1 MAGLAISC
9 LAYVLRIASKIHKKP
24 SGIGFVTTLWWDD
37 AVMGFALIEI
47 VAITVSA
54 VMCTSSMHYVSLSQD

>member
-1 MAGLAISC
+1 MVGLAISC

-54 VMCTSSMHYVSLSQD
+54 VMRMSDMLCVLLDQD